1 MIEQVSND
9 LAGANSFTRSLKS
22 NYMLFFCAGM
32 VVSPWAAIAPVIKP
46 LHAMSD
52 VLFALMSLCFGLGA
66 MISMIFSGKMVIR
79 FGVKKLML
87 VCYPLCVV
95 SIIGFSCNFIAWW
108 MTYPLAF
115 LWGATLGVYEV
126 AINVHATYFEART
139 GRRLLSLFTAVYT
152 AGCIAAT
159 LVYPL
164 MMKAGA
170 DIEYIA
176 SGSGIVAVMLFAKS
190 YGVLINTH
198 GQKEQ
203 KDGNSENPE
212 LSPWL
217 LFCAG
222 MVAFFALLAEGAVY
236 DWSGVYLTADCALPL
251 AYASLGFMFYE
262 GSAGVVR
269 FFGEKLTMKLGAKRL
284 VCGGSVLAFI
294 ALLCS
299 ACFKYA
305 PLVIL
310 SFAAL
315 GVAAGNI
322 MPVIISETGRRAEKN
337 SAKAISTV
345 SAMAYAGVLT
355 GPAFLG
361 VIATV
366 SSFGTIFSTVALL
379 MILMGWMGRV
389 FLQSGKNSLKNC
401 RKN

>member
-1 MIEQVSND
+1 MVEQVNNGLTD
-9 LAGANSFTRSLKS
+9 ANSSFTKSLKS
-22 NYMLFFCAGM
+22 NYLLFFCAGM

-66 MISMIFSGKMVIR
+66 MIAMMFSGQLVVR
-79 FGVKKLML
+79 FGVKRLML
-87 VCYPLCVV
+87 VCYPLCVM
-95 SIIGFSCNFIAWW
+95 SIIGFSCKFIAWW

-159 LVYPL
+159 LVYPV

-176 SGSGIVAVMLFAKS
+176 LGSGIVAVVLFTKS
-190 YGVLINTH
+190 YGVLVDTH

-203 KDGNSENPE
+203 RSDKGENRG
-212 LSPWL
+212 LSSWL

-236 DWSGVYLTADCALPL
+236 DWSGVYLTTDCALPL

-269 FFGEKLTMKLGAKRL
+269 FFGEKLTMKLGAERL
-284 VCGGSVLAFI
+284 VCGGAVLAFI

-322 MPVIISETGRRAEKN
+322 MPVIISETGRRAGKN

-366 SSFGTIFSTVALL
+366 SSFGAIFATVALL
-379 MILMGWMGRV
+379 MILMGWMGMI
-389 FLQSGKNSLKNC
+389 FLQSGKNSLNQL
-401 RKN
+401 R